1 MDFARAT
8 NFDTVNKLLTMIN
21 QEAAQAASCNLQSN
35 LVHLEDTFRDLLN
48 YLSDKHFINANS
60 KYNNYPGIDL
70 IDEESLLCVQIT
82 ADTSPQK
89 MRDTLAKP
97 VMESLSQKG
106 YTLMFCFIGEQN
118 KNVKRRHPKNPYK
131 IKFDASLNIRSF

>member
-89 MRDTLAKP
+89 MRDTLAGETP
-97 VMESLSQKG
+97 AIRAISLI
-106 YTLMFCFIGEQN
+106 LA
-118 KNVKRRHPKNPYK
+118 
-131 IKFDASLNIRSF
+131 IKATSYFFFS